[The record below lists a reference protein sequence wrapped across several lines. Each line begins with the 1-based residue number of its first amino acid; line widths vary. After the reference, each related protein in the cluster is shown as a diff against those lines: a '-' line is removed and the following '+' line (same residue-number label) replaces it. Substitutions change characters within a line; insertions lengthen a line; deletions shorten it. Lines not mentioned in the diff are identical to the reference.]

1 MAEQVQRVF
10 DPAGAEQR
18 RGVQDRAQLPGTE
31 ASGVLR
37 QCDGPIQQGL
47 VQAVGEE
54 SHPEVKQGAPT
65 EGDAR
70 HRGSPVP
77 TCTALVHHG
86 QPDGVPSPT

>member
-1 MAEQVQRVF
+1 MPGPPGHRLAQRMAEQVQRVF

-47 VQAVGEE
+47 
-54 SHPEVKQGAPT
+54 QGC
-65 EGDAR
+65 G
-70 HRGSPVP
+70 
-77 TCTALVHHG
+77 
-86 QPDGVPSPT
+86 